1 VQDEPDRDLLRRFTQ
16 GDRQAFE
23 ALFRQFEREV
33 YRWIVRI
40 VREPTAAE
48 DALIEAF
55 WRAYRGRARFD
66 PSRSFGA
73 WMRRIATHTAIDQL
87 NAARRR
93 RWVPLDVGRVPP
105 GDRVSLDVGRV
116 PPSDGAMLGGPGVI
130 VGQVPP
136 IHAATVGPADPA
148 LADHIRRAF
157 ASLPTELRIVATL
170 ALIEECPQADIA
182 DALGI
187 PIGTVKS
194 RLFRATRQLR
204 KELERLGIHA

>member
-1 VQDEPDRDLLRRFTQ
+1 MQDEPDRDLLRRFTQ

-105 GDRVSLDVGRV
+105 GDRVSLHVGRV
-116 PPSDGAMLGGPGVI
+116 PPGDGAMLGGPGVI

-136 IHAATVGPADPA
+136 IHAATIGPGDPD

-204 KELERLGIHA
+204 KELERLGIHG